1 MVGADPSARVNLNF
15 IIFSLPKA
23 EDGQSQQQIPQL
35 LHSPQVQPAQLNVTI
50 NKPENHFFTFQAK
63 MHMMNAHHMNQHPVN
78 PNNVNVNAHMMQ
90 VDQVNAAQQ
99 QTAQQQHRPI
109 QVSLQRQLSHDPNN
123 IKQQQQQQQPM
134 SHPLQQQMVAKNI
147 QDILVKTE
155 DDQEQR
161 DAEKQRKKG
170 FKIEI

>member
-1 MVGADPSARVNLNF
+1 
-15 IIFSLPKA
+15 
-23 EDGQSQQQIPQL
+23 
-35 LHSPQVQPAQLNVTI
+35 
-50 NKPENHFFTFQAK
+50 
-63 MHMMNAHHMNQHPVN
+63 MHMMNAHHVQHPVN
-78 PNNVNVNAHMMQ
+78 QNNVNVNAHMMQ
-90 VDQVNAAQQ
+90 VDQVNPQAHQAP
-99 QTAQQQHRPI
+99 QQQHRPI

-123 IKQQQQQQQPM
+123 VKQQKPM

-170 FKIEI
+170 LNLKILILN

>member
-1 MVGADPSARVNLNF
+1 
-15 IIFSLPKA
+15 
-23 EDGQSQQQIPQL
+23 
-35 LHSPQVQPAQLNVTI
+35 
-50 NKPENHFFTFQAK
+50 
-63 MHMMNAHHMNQHPVN
+63 MMNAHHMNQHPVN
-78 PNNVNVNAHMMQ
+78 QNNVNAHMMQ

-99 QTAQQQHRPI
+99 QQQHRPI

-170 FKIEI
+170 FDLEI

>member
-1 MVGADPSARVNLNF
+1 
-15 IIFSLPKA
+15 
-23 EDGQSQQQIPQL
+23 
-35 LHSPQVQPAQLNVTI
+35 
-50 NKPENHFFTFQAK
+50 
-63 MHMMNAHHMNQHPVN
+63 MHMMNAHHMQHPVN
-78 PNNVNVNAHMMQ
+78 QNNVNAHMMQ

-99 QTAQQQHRPI
+99 QTHQTPQQQHRPI

-123 IKQQQQQQQPM
+123 IKQQQQQPM

-147 QDILVKTE
+147 QEILVKTE

-170 FKIEI
+170 LNLKI

>member
-1 MVGADPSARVNLNF
+1 
-15 IIFSLPKA
+15 
-23 EDGQSQQQIPQL
+23 
-35 LHSPQVQPAQLNVTI
+35 
-50 NKPENHFFTFQAK
+50 
-63 MHMMNAHHMNQHPVN
+63 MHMMNAHHMQHPVN
-78 PNNVNVNAHMMQ
+78 QNNVNAHMMQ

-99 QTAQQQHRPI
+99 QTQQQQHRPI

-123 IKQQQQQQQPM
+123 IKQQQQQPM

-147 QDILVKTE
+147 QEILVKTE

-170 FKIEI
+170 LNLKI